1 MAAEPQD
8 SEQIWTRVLA
18 KLEEQVGRHCFEC
31 WFRPIVSAG
40 FDEGTW
46 ELTVPN
52 ETFRASLLEHY
63 SDLLRSAISEVLGAP
78 RRIRISIQASD
89 SPTLDGVLPVV
100 KACSLKAATAG
111 DQWLIENLWL
121 AEAVGIVG
129 GPPRAYKSWLALD
142 MAVSVASGSPCLG
155 TFPVHRSGP
164 VLLYAA
170 EGSDSSLRSRL
181 ESITR
186 SRQID
191 FTSLDVRV
199 ITVDRLRLDRAQ
211 DQERFSATVATHRPN
226 LVVLDP
232 LVRIHGADE
241 NASSAVAALL
251 GYFRALQRK
260 GGTSI
265 LLVHHTGKNLS
276 LRTGYSLRGSSD
288 FYAWTDCL
296 LYLER
301 RQEQRRLMVEHR
313 SAPGSGP
320 FNIELVVPS
329 SSDDGPYLMLHQ
341 AEMND
346 KPPDHD
352 SLSERIL
359 HLLSGSPEPFPAE
372 TIRMHFRVRK
382 QRLLETLRGL
392 AENGKI
398 ARLPQGYILKSTD
411 CQQTRRFPVPTP

>member
-1 MAAEPQD
+1 MHAEPQD
-8 SEQIWTRVLA
+8 SERKWARVLA
-18 KLEEQVGRHCFEC
+18 ALEDKVGRHCFES
-31 WFRPIVSAG
+31 WFRPIVFAG
-40 FDEGTW
+40 IDQEAW

-52 ETFRASLLEHY
+52 ETFRASLLENY

-78 RRIRISIQASD
+78 GQFRVSIQEDD
-89 SPTLDGVLPVV
+89 SSILNGLLPVV
-100 KACSLKAATAG
+100 LACSLKAATG
-111 DQWLIENLWL
+111 CSQWLIENLWL

-155 TFPVHRSGP
+155 VFPVRRSGP

-181 ESITR
+181 ESIAR

-191 FTSLDVRV
+191 FNSLDVRV
-199 ITVDRLRLDRAQ
+199 ITVDRLRLDQ
-211 DQERFSATVATHRPN
+211 TGDQERFSATVARHRPS

-251 GYFRALQRK
+251 GYFRTLQRK
-260 GGTSI
+260 AGASV
-265 LLVHHTGKNLS
+265 LLVHHTRKNLS

-320 FNIELVVPS
+320 FTIELVTPS
-329 SSDDGPYLMLHQ
+329 SPDDGPYLMLHQ
-341 AEMND
+341 TQISDEPPND
-346 KPPDHD
+346 D

-359 HLLSGSPEPFPAE
+359 HLLSKSTEPIPAE
-372 TIRMHFRVRK
+372 TIRMNFRVRK
-382 QRLLETLRGL
+382 QRLLATLRGL
-392 AENGKI
+392 AESGKI
-398 ARLPQGYILKSTD
+398 GRLPQGYILKFTD
-411 CQQTRRFPVPTP
+411 CQQTLQFPVPAP

>member
-1 MAAEPQD
+1 
-8 SEQIWTRVLA
+8 VLA
-18 KLEEQVGRHCFEC
+18 ALEDTVGRHCFES
-31 WFRPIVSAG
+31 WFRPIVFAG
-40 FDEGTW
+40 FNEGVC

-52 ETFRASLLEHY
+52 ETFRASLLENY
-63 SDLLRSAISEVLGAP
+63 SDLLRSALGEVLGAP
-78 RRIRISIQASD
+78 AQIHVSSREDRSS
-89 SPTLDGVLPVV
+89 TLNGLLPVV
-100 KACSLKAATAG
+100 QACRLKAATGG

-155 TFPVHRSGP
+155 MFAVHRTGP

-181 ESITR
+181 ESIAR
-186 SRQID
+186 GRQID
-191 FTSLDVRV
+191 FNALDVRV
-199 ITVDRLRLDRAQ
+199 ITVDRLRLDQ
-211 DQERFSATVATHRPN
+211 PDDQERFLATVSLHRPA

-241 NASSAVAALL
+241 NASSAVAPLL

-260 GGTSI
+260 TGASV

-276 LRTGYSLRGSSD
+276 LRAGYSLRGSSD

-320 FNIELVVPS
+320 FTIELVIPS
-329 SSDDGPYLMLHQ
+329 SPDDGPYLVLRQ
-341 AEMND
+341 TGID
-346 KPPDHD
+346 DGPPDDD
-352 SLSERIL
+352 SLSERII
-359 HLLSGSPEPFPAE
+359 HLLSQSCEPIPAE
-372 TIRMHFRVRK
+372 TIRTHFRVRK

-392 AENGKI
+392 AENGRI
-398 ARLPQGYILKSTD
+398 ARLPQGYILKPPLH
-411 CQQTRRFPVPTP
+411 QQTLQFPVPAP